1 MKTIVLC
8 ATNKQLIAGTWQ
20 AGKLVSHLVFND
32 DESGLIDFERF
43 IKNNPKHTIHF
54 LVDSLEEDYRVEQLP
69 HVTGSAKQT
78 LISRKLTQ
86 TYRNNLYRA
95 ALWLNREKSGRKDD
109 RYLMVALTN
118 QENVQRWVNILQAN
132 EAMLAGIYL
141 LSMVGQSL
149 VKKLQLTQGNVLL
162 SECLTA
168 GLRQTFYQ
176 DGLLRVSRITPIN
189 TDDLARLAY
198 FHTIETEKTRLYLV
212 SQRLIARDAPISM
225 YIPAHLDDAQKTLCT
240 AIQQE
245 NNIACNTLDLTT
257 FTKTL
262 GLTHAQ
268 LAAQPEL
275 LHMHMLA
282 NGAMPANLAPQDYAK
297 NYQLQHL
304 KQGIYIAA
312 ALTFFAGLGVS
323 AYYFIENLSLQDR
336 AETAQVE
343 TKKQEHLYLE
353 EAKTF
358 SKTPIQSTDLQ
369 AAVESYKCIQKESK
383 NPVRLMQVLSTALVA
398 QPEIK
403 INRMHWLVSNEA
415 DPKDNDET
423 KTDVVIDTNNQNVAD
438 TSYTPDPTH
447 LHEFAFINGE
457 IARFDG
463 DYRSALK
470 NVNQLVDKLK
480 ADPQVAHVK
489 LIQAPV
495 NVSSYTNLQGSTAD
509 TQNNNQAQALF
520 KLRIVLKLEGA
531 SS

>member
-20 AGKLVSHLVFND
+20 AGKLVSHLIFND
-32 DESGLIDFERF
+32 DESGLVDFERF

-69 HVTGSAKQT
+69 HVTGTAKQA
-78 LISRKLTQ
+78 LITRKLTQ

-95 ALWLNREKSGRKDD
+95 ALWLNREKTGRKDD

-118 QENVQRWVNILQAN
+118 QDNVQRWVNILQAN
-132 EAMLAGIYL
+132 DALLAGIYL
-141 LSMVGQSL
+141 LSMVGQTFI
-149 VKKLQLTQGNVLL
+149 KKLQLTQGNVLL

-168 GLRQTFYQ
+168 GLRQSFYQ
-176 DGLLRVSRITPIN
+176 NGLLRVSRITPID
-189 TDDLARLAY
+189 TDDRARLAY
-198 FHTIETEKTRLYLV
+198 FHTVETEKTRLYLV
-212 SQRLIARDAPISM
+212 SQRLIARDAPLSM
-225 YIPAHLDDAQKTLCT
+225 YIPAHLDDTQKTLCT

-245 NNIACNTLDLTT
+245 NNIACNTLDLST

-268 LAAQPEL
+268 LTAQPEL

-297 NYQLQHL
+297 NYQVQNL

-312 ALTFFAGLGVS
+312 ALTFLAGLGVS
-323 AYYFIENLSLQDR
+323 AYYFSEHLSLQER
-336 AETAQVE
+336 AETALMD
-343 TKKQEHLYLE
+343 TKTQEHLYQE

-358 SKTPIQSTDLQ
+358 TKTPISSADLQ
-369 AAVESYKCIQKESK
+369 AAVESYKSIQSESK
-383 NPVRLMQVLSTALVA
+383 NPVRLMQVLSTALSA

-415 DPKDNDET
+415 EPRDNDET
-423 KTDVVIDTNNQNVAD
+423 KTDVVIDPNNQTVAD
-438 TSYTPDPTH
+438 AVYTPDASH
-447 LHEFAFINGE
+447 LHEFGFINGE
-457 IARFDG
+457 IANFDG

-470 NVNQLVDKLK
+470 SVNQLVDKLK
-480 ADPQVAHVK
+480 ADPLVAHVK

-509 TQNNNQAQALF
+509 TQDNNQAQALF
-520 KLRIVLKLEGA
+520 KLRIVLKLEGSA
-531 SS
+531 T